1 MDDKSILFFCI
12 TMSVVFLYRIFL
24 SVLFLSKKK
33 HILDEKY
40 FVMVFYCSIVSAF
53 VLFSNFL
60 IVGYIL
66 LALTPIILT
75 LYVSLAPTRKYWI
88 INGYLMSESTIVNKL
103 IALDKNYE
111 KLSYRAERI
120 KITKRKSESKTM
132 LEFIK
137 LSFEEKEKLL
147 KMVKNL
153 CKENTKKSNKVE
165 IKTILINVLM
175 ILILQL
181 FVIFALF
188 T

>member
-1 MDDKSILFFCI
+1 
-12 TMSVVFLYRIFL
+12 
-24 SVLFLSKKK
+24 
-33 HILDEKY
+33 
-40 FVMVFYCSIVSAF
+40 
-53 VLFSNFL
+53 
-60 IVGYIL
+60 
-66 LALTPIILT
+66 
-75 LYVSLAPTRKYWI
+75 
-88 INGYLMSESTIVNKL
+88 MSESTIVNKL